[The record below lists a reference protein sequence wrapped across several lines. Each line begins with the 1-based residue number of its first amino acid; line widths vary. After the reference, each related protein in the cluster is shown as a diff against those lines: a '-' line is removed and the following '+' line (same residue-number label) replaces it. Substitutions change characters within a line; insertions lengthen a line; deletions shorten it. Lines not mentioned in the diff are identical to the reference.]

1 MNLNQNRSFNC
12 KNEELP
18 VLCGFCAISLAR
30 DLGDFAAYSPLFDA
44 NYLTT
49 FKSKIDLLQELVHPK
64 SETVALKVIT
74 EEIHK
79 TLDDLIAPINR
90 VEGYLGLAGAE
101 IPISSTDFGLTQLRR
116 SVRSRDVESALN
128 CLQTV
133 EAHIRKYQKELTAK
147 GLTDALIEQF
157 SEAAT
162 LLAEEK
168 KKKYTL
174 VSGRAAIVQGNLG
187 LLKELHN
194 QLSEICRV
202 GKILYKQT
210 DAAKLKDYTFAQ
222 MMKQVKRVTRPTATK
237 TAPQP
242 VAGVV

>member
-74 EEIHK
+74 EQMHK
-79 TLDDLIAPINR
+79 SLDDLIAPINR
-90 VEGYLGLAGAE
+90 VQGYLGLAGE
-101 IPISSTDFGLTQLRR
+101 QIPISASDFGLTQLRR
-116 SVRSRDVESALN
+116 SVRSRDVENALN

-133 EAHIRKYQKELTAK
+133 EAHLRKYQNELTAK
-147 GLTDALIEQF
+147 GLTDALMGQF
-157 SEAAT
+157 SEASV

-168 KKKYTL
+168 NRKYTL

-187 LLKELHN
+187 LLKELYN

-210 DAAKLKDYTFAQ
+210 DGAKLKDYTFSQ
-222 MMKQVKRVTRPTATK
+222 MMKQVKRVTKP
-237 TAPQP
+237 APAKITPQS
-242 VAGVV
+242 VAGIV